1 MTDDRS
7 PLRCAPEPV
16 LVERLD
22 GNCPLFRYRVTCGD
36 LHAVGP
42 TEEAAMTTLERVLGG
57 AS

>member
-1 MTDDRS
+1 MIHD
-7 PLRCAPEPV
+7 LV
-16 LVERLD
+16 LVERLE

-42 TEEAAMTTLERVLGG
+42 TEEAAMATLRRAMEG